1 MGDTNN
7 NSLNK
12 FYETLGGV
20 EYGYNTVKGG
30 KAKKPAAKKPV
41 AKKPA
46 AKKPAAKKP
55 AAKKPEAKKQP
66 IEVNIP
72 KKMLD
77 EIYTTV
83 DEMYKV
89 FNKETKKKTSKK
101 IKGGG
106 INGGEQILRTADLNL
121 SIEPQPYIAQ
131 FYLDASGAKSN
142 FA

>member
-1 MGDTNN
+1 MGDNN
-7 NSLNK
+7 NSLGM
-12 FYETLGGV
+12 FYETLGGI

-30 KAKKPAAKKPV
+30 KAKKPV

-55 AAKKPEAKKQP
+55 TAKKQP
-66 IEVNIP
+66 IEMNIP

-77 EIYTTV
+77 EIYSTV

-89 FNKETKKKTSKK
+89 FNKETKKKSSKK

-106 INGGEQILRTADLNL
+106 INGGEQILRTADLNF
-121 SIEPQPYIAQ
+121 SDQQQPYIAQ